1 MDTIKIF
8 HGSDHIIK
16 KPKLTL
22 GKMNNDYGQG
32 FYCTGTLHMAM
43 EWACKENK
51 DGFVNEYE
59 LDIENLKV
67 LNLLDGK
74 HHILNWMAILLQNR
88 RFSLK
93 NEIAEDARDYV
104 IRHFA
109 IDISEYDVV
118 MGYRAD
124 DSYFSYAE
132 DFVENGIPLRLLNHA
147 LRLGKLGEQI
157 VLVSEKAFQNLYFVQ
172 ATPAERQIYYPQFI
186 TRDTKAREQ
195 YREEIRKTR
204 SYRDDIFV
212 LDILREEMKDND
224 ARIQRIISE

>member
-109 IDISEYDVV
+109 IDISGYDVV

-157 VLVSEKAFQNLYFVQ
+157 VLVSEKAFQNLYFVK
-172 ATPAERQIYYPQFI
+172 ATPVERQIYYPQFM

-195 YREEIRKTR
+195 YRKEIRKTR

>member
-93 NEIAEDARDYV
+93 NEIV
-104 IRHFA
+104 
-109 IDISEYDVV
+109 
-118 MGYRAD
+118 
-124 DSYFSYAE
+124 FS
-132 DFVENGIPLRLLNHA
+132 
-147 LRLGKLGEQI
+147 
-157 VLVSEKAFQNLYFVQ
+157 
-172 ATPAERQIYYPQFI
+172 
-186 TRDTKAREQ
+186 
-195 YREEIRKTR
+195 
-204 SYRDDIFV
+204 
-212 LDILREEMKDND
+212 
-224 ARIQRIISE
+224 

>member
-1 MDTIKIF
+1 MHKIKIF
-8 HGSDHIIK
+8 HGSNHIIK
-16 KPKLTL
+16 KPELKL
-22 GKMNNDYGQG
+22 GKLNNDYGQG
-32 FYCTGTLHMAM
+32 FYCTATPQMAM

-59 LDIENLKV
+59 LDTKNLKV
-67 LNLLDGK
+67 LNLLDGD
-74 HHILNWMAILLQNR
+74 HNILNWMAILLQNR

-109 IDISEYDVV
+109 IDISEYDIV

-157 VLVSEKAFQNLYFVQ
+157 VLVSEKAFQNLHFIK
-172 ATPAERQIYYPQFI
+172 AIPAERKIYYPQFI
-186 TRDTKAREQ
+186 VRDTKAREQ
-195 YREEIRKTR
+195 YRKEIRARR